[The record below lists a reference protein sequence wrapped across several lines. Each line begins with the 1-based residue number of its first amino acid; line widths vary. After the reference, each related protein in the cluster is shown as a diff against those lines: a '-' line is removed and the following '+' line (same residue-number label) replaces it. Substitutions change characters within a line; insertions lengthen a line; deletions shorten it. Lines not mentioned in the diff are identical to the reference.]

1 MNIFGL
7 KKIACVPERKECSW
21 IKLPV
26 FRSGK
31 IAMDRFLR
39 DNLIKSGTSTCTGRL
54 NCPGRP
60 TVMRVKS
67 WKRCIFYMQ
76 AQIILI
82 VQGGSFMKWG
92 ILATGMIARK
102 FADTV
107 NRMAG
112 EGEKLIAAGSRSAE
126 KAKAFAEEFG
136 IPKYYGSYEELA
148 ADPDI
153 DAVYIASPNNL
164 HKEHTVLC
172 LNAGKH
178 VLCEKP
184 FTTNAQDAEE
194 LYELGRE
201 KGLFVM
207 EAFWIRFLPMYELLL
222 KKIRENEFGALRY
235 ARCDYG
241 FIARGARREKAP
253 V

>member
-1 MNIFGL
+1 
-7 KKIACVPERKECSW
+7 
-21 IKLPV
+21 
-26 FRSGK
+26 
-31 IAMDRFLR
+31 
-39 DNLIKSGTSTCTGRL
+39 
-54 NCPGRP
+54 
-60 TVMRVKS
+60 MR
-67 WKRCIFYMQ
+67 
-76 AQIILI
+76 
-82 VQGGSFMKWG
+82 WG

-153 DAVYIASPNNL
+153 DTVYIASPNNL

-184 FTTNAQDAEE
+184 FTTNARDAEE

-201 KGLFVM
+201 KGLFVY
-207 EAFWIRFLPMYELLL
+207 EVFL
-222 KKIRENEFGALRY
+222 
-235 ARCDYG
+235 
-241 FIARGARREKAP
+241 
-253 V
+253 

>member
-1 MNIFGL
+1 
-7 KKIACVPERKECSW
+7 
-21 IKLPV
+21 
-26 FRSGK
+26 
-31 IAMDRFLR
+31 
-39 DNLIKSGTSTCTGRL
+39 
-54 NCPGRP
+54 
-60 TVMRVKS
+60 MR
-67 WKRCIFYMQ
+67 
-76 AQIILI
+76 
-82 VQGGSFMKWG
+82 WG

-136 IPKYYGSYEELA
+136 IPKYYDSYEELA

-164 HKEHTVLC
+164 HKEHTLLC

-184 FTTNAQDAEE
+184 FTTNARDAEE
-194 LYELGRE
+194 L
-201 KGLFVM
+201 
-207 EAFWIRFLPMYELLL
+207 
-222 KKIRENEFGALRY
+222 
-235 ARCDYG
+235 
-241 FIARGARREKAP
+241 
-253 V
+253 